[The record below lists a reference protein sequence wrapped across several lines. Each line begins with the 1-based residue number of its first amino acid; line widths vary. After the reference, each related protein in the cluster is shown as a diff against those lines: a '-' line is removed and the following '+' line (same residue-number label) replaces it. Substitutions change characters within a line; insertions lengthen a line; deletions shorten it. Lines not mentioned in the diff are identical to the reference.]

1 MVPDTKNG
9 PATLTTSGTVATP
22 TTLGIAMTN
31 FSVPSHPQSTRT
43 TPTST
48 DAGMTLSDILAD
60 HTAPT
65 GGTLQHRQNTTSLA
79 INDFTTVAIPWIFV
93 NYQLPLMATKEI
105 LWERTDGDITVTLA
119 ATPYKDNNG
128 VTQQHLPSGRI
139 AREILIYLT
148 TTALATQ
155 SPVIKI
161 SDTWRGL
168 LSDVG
173 IETSKDNLQAVQKQ
187 LRALLKMTI
196 HISHQG
202 TLPDGTNVSTSQS
215 YLVGSSEK
223 LFFNRDGL
231 LDDKHQSVIRLSQ
244 EFYERI
250 AATPSPVHGAML
262 VLRDSWRKIIKE
274 NPHQALAGDVFWW
287 LAGRMSRVRRET
299 RIPWS
304 SPKGQFGSA
313 ATQTTKFRSQFR
325 AALAVAAREYFSP
338 LGENFDYSIY
348 VSEYGVGTRGGN
360 SGLLL
365 SPISAEHRKLMAWS
379 RRQGAK
385 TAPATPPTHDAQKP
399 EPQEPAVSEIVPIPA
414 HAGVDITELRA
425 ALAAAGLPTG
435 TVSDGTLRAAIDTVL
450 SRATSVGNAQA
461 LVTTA
466 IVREPALL
474 TGTAAPVVPAVQGP
488 AAPAAPSQGAA
499 PLISGRPVLPVAPCP
514 VHGQDVTGLVCRDCA
529 IELKSADTDS
539 TLAESC
545 WRAVRARLTELSR
558 LDGVDTSGEWVR
570 YSSLA
575 TTHGVDA

>member
-1 MVPDTKNG
+1 MHNFTVP
-9 PATLTTSGTVATP
+9 
-22 TTLGIAMTN
+22 TN
-31 FSVPSHPQSTRT
+31 VQSTGT
-43 TPTST
+43 A
-48 DAGMTLSDILAD
+48 AGFETLSDLFAD
-60 HTAPT
+60 PTVTT

-148 TTALATQ
+148 TTALINQ

-168 LSDVG
+168 LSDIG
-173 IETSKDNLQAVQKQ
+173 IEVSHDNMLAVQKQ

-250 AATPSPVHGAML
+250 AAAPSPVHGAML

-287 LAGRMSRVRRET
+287 LAGRMSRVRREA

-304 SPKGQFGSA
+304 SPMAQFGSA
-313 ATQTTKFRSQFR
+313 ATQATKFRSQFR

-338 LGENFDYSIY
+338 LGEDFDYSIY
-348 VSEYGVGTRGGN
+348 VSEYGFGSRGGN
-360 SGLLL
+360 SGILL
-365 SPISAEHRKLMAWS
+365 SPIIPEHRKIMAWN

-385 TAPATPPTHDAQKP
+385 TAPAATPVHEQKPTPPQAP
-399 EPQEPAVSEIVPIPA
+399 SAPEIVPIPA

-474 TGTAAPVVPAVQGP
+474 TGTAAPVVPAVQGS
-488 AAPAAPSQGAA
+488 AASAAPSQGAA
-499 PLISGRPVLPVAPCP
+499 PLSSGRPVLPVAPCP

-575 TTHGVDA
+575 AAHGVDA

>member
-1 MVPDTKNG
+1 MNNFTVP
-9 PATLTTSGTVATP
+9 
-22 TTLGIAMTN
+22 TN
-31 FSVPSHPQSTRT
+31 VQSTGNA
-43 TPTST
+43 
-48 DAGMTLSDILAD
+48 AGFETLSDLFAD
-60 HTAPT
+60 PTATT

-148 TTALATQ
+148 TTALINQ

-168 LSDVG
+168 LSDIG
-173 IETSKDNLQAVQKQ
+173 IEVSHDNMLAVQKQ

-250 AATPSPVHGAML
+250 AAAPSPVHGAML

-287 LAGRMSRVRRET
+287 LAGRMSRVRREA

-304 SPKGQFGSA
+304 SPMAQFGSA
-313 ATQTTKFRSQFR
+313 ATQATKFRSQFR

-338 LGENFDYSIY
+338 LGEDFDYSIY
-348 VSEYGVGTRGGN
+348 VSEYGFGSRGGN
-360 SGLLL
+360 SGILL
-365 SPISAEHRKLMAWS
+365 SPIIPEHRKIMAWN

-385 TAPATPPTHDAQKP
+385 TAPAATPVHEQKPTPPQAP
-399 EPQEPAVSEIVPIPA
+399 SAPEIVPIPA

-435 TVSDGTLRAAIDTVL
+435 TVLDGTLRAAIDTVL

-474 TGTAAPVVPAVQGP
+474 TGTAAPVVPAVQGS
-488 AAPAAPSQGAA
+488 AASAAPSQGAA
-499 PLISGRPVLPVAPCP
+499 PLSSGRPVLPVASCP

-529 IELKSADTDS
+529 IELKSAGTDS
-539 TLAESC
+539 TLAEAC
-545 WRAVRARLTELSR
+545 WHAVRARLTELSR

-575 TTHGVDA
+575 AAHGVDA

>member
-1 MVPDTKNG
+1 
-9 PATLTTSGTVATP
+9 
-22 TTLGIAMTN
+22 MTN
-31 FSVPSHPQSTRT
+31 FSVPAHPQSTRT
-43 TPTST
+43 APAST
-48 DAGMTLSDILAD
+48 DAGMTLSDLFAD
-60 HTAPT
+60 PTATT

-148 TTALATQ
+148 TTALINQ

-168 LSDVG
+168 LSDIG
-173 IETSKDNLQAVQKQ
+173 IEVSHDNMLAVQKQ

-250 AATPSPVHGAML
+250 AAAPSPVHGAML

-287 LAGRMSRVRRET
+287 LAGRMSRVRREA

-304 SPKGQFGSA
+304 SPMAQFGSA
-313 ATQTTKFRSQFR
+313 ATQATKFRSQFR

-338 LGENFDYSIY
+338 LGEDFDYSIY
-348 VSEYGVGTRGGN
+348 VSEYGFGSRGGN
-360 SGLLL
+360 SGILL
-365 SPISAEHRKLMAWS
+365 SPISAEHRKIMAWN

-385 TAPATPPTHDAQKP
+385 TAPAATPVHEQKPTPPQASSAP
-399 EPQEPAVSEIVPIPA
+399 EIVPIPA
-414 HAGVDITELRA
+414 HAGLDLSELRA
-425 ALAAAGLPTG
+425 ALAAAGMQVG
-435 TVSDGTLRAAIDTVL
+435 AVSDGALRAAIDTVL

-474 TGTAAPVVPAVQGP
+474 TGTSAPVASAVQGSAAS
-488 AAPAAPSQGAA
+488 AAPGQGAA
-499 PLISGRPVLPVAPCP
+499 SLSSGRPVLPVASCP

-539 TLAESC
+539 ASAESC
-545 WRAVRARLTELSR
+545 WHAVRARLTELSR

-575 TTHGVDA
+575 AAHGIDA

>member
-1 MVPDTKNG
+1 MNNFTVP
-9 PATLTTSGTVATP
+9 
-22 TTLGIAMTN
+22 TN
-31 FSVPSHPQSTRT
+31 VQSTGNA
-43 TPTST
+43 
-48 DAGMTLSDILAD
+48 AGFETLSDLFAD
-60 HTAPT
+60 PTATT

-148 TTALATQ
+148 TTALINQ

-168 LSDVG
+168 LSDIG
-173 IETSKDNLQAVQKQ
+173 IEVSHDNMLAVQKQ

-250 AATPSPVHGAML
+250 AAAPSPVHGAML

-287 LAGRMSRVRRET
+287 LAGRMSRVRREA

-304 SPKGQFGSA
+304 SPMAQFGSA
-313 ATQTTKFRSQFR
+313 ATQATKFRSQFR

-338 LGENFDYSIY
+338 LGEDFDYSIY
-348 VSEYGVGTRGGN
+348 VSEYGFGSRGGN
-360 SGLLL
+360 SGILL
-365 SPISAEHRKLMAWS
+365 SPISAEHRKIMAWS

-385 TAPATPPTHDAQKP
+385 TAPAATHVHEQKPTPPQAP
-399 EPQEPAVSEIVPIPA
+399 SAPEIVPIPA
-414 HAGVDITELRA
+414 HAGLDLSELRA
-425 ALAAAGLPTG
+425 ALAAAGLPTNA
-435 TVSDGTLRAAIDTVL
+435 VSDGALRAAIDTVL

-474 TGTAAPVVPAVQGP
+474 TGTAAPV
-488 AAPAAPSQGAA
+488 APAAPGQGAA
-499 PLISGRPVLPVAPCP
+499 PLSSGRPVLPVASCP

-539 TLAESC
+539 ASAESC

-575 TTHGVDA
+575 TAHGVDA

>member
-1 MVPDTKNG
+1 
-9 PATLTTSGTVATP
+9 
-22 TTLGIAMTN
+22 MTN
-31 FSVPSHPQSTRT
+31 FSVPAHPQSTGNA
-43 TPTST
+43 
-48 DAGMTLSDILAD
+48 AGFETLSDLFAD
-60 HTAPT
+60 PTATT

-148 TTALATQ
+148 TTALINQ

-168 LSDVG
+168 LSDIG
-173 IETSKDNLQAVQKQ
+173 IEVSHDNMLAVQKQ

-250 AATPSPVHGAML
+250 AAAPSPVHGAML

-287 LAGRMSRVRRET
+287 LAGRMSRVRREA

-304 SPKGQFGSA
+304 SPMAQFGSA
-313 ATQTTKFRSQFR
+313 ATQATKFRSQFR

-338 LGENFDYSIY
+338 LGEDFDYSIY
-348 VSEYGVGTRGGN
+348 VSEYGFGSRGGN
-360 SGLLL
+360 SGILL
-365 SPISAEHRKLMAWS
+365 SPISAEHRKIMAWS

-385 TAPATPPTHDAQKP
+385 TAPAATPVHEQKPTPPQASSAP
-399 EPQEPAVSEIVPIPA
+399 EIVPIPA
-414 HAGVDITELRA
+414 HAGLDLSELRA
-425 ALAAAGLPTG
+425 ALAAAGMQVG
-435 TVSDGTLRAAIDTVL
+435 AVSDGALRAAIDTVL

-474 TGTAAPVVPAVQGP
+474 TGTAAPV
-488 AAPAAPSQGAA
+488 APAAPGQGSAS
-499 PLISGRPVLPVAPCP
+499 LISGRPVLPVAPCP

-529 IELKSADTDS
+529 IELKSAGTDS
-539 TLAESC
+539 ASAESC

-575 TTHGVDA
+575 AAHGVDA

>member
-1 MVPDTKNG
+1 MNDFSA
-9 PATLTTSGTVATP
+9 PAHLKSTGTA
-22 TTLGIAMTN
+22 
-31 FSVPSHPQSTRT
+31 
-43 TPTST
+43 
-48 DAGMTLSDILAD
+48 AGFETLSDILAD

-65 GGTLQHRQNTTSLA
+65 GGTLQHRQSTTSLA

-93 NYQLPLMATKEI
+93 NYQLPLMATQEI
-105 LWERTDGDITVTLA
+105 LWERTDGDITVILA
-119 ATPYKDNNG
+119 ATPYKDNDG

-168 LSDVG
+168 LSDIG
-173 IETSKDNLQAVQKQ
+173 IEASKDNLQAVQKQ

-196 HISHQG
+196 QISHQG

-231 LDDKHQSVIRLSQ
+231 LDDRHQSVIRLSQ

-262 VLRDSWRKIIKE
+262 VLRESWRKIIAE

-287 LAGRMSRVRRET
+287 LAGRMSRIRRET
-299 RIPWS
+299 RIPWTS
-304 SPKGQFGSA
+304 LMGQFGSSA
-313 ATQTTKFRSQFR
+313 RQMTKFRSQFR
-325 AALAVAAREYFSP
+325 SALSVATREYFAP
-338 LGENFDYSIY
+338 LGEDFDSTIY
-348 VSEYGVGTRGGN
+348 VGEYGVGTRGGN

-365 SPISAEHRKLMAWS
+365 SPISAEHRQLMAWS

-385 TAPATPPTHDAQKP
+385 TAPPAHDDEQKP
-399 EPQEPAVSEIVPIPA
+399 APQEPVAPEIVPIPA

-425 ALAAAGLPTG
+425 ALAAAGMQVG
-435 TVSDGTLRAAIDTVL
+435 AVSDGALRAAIDTVL
-450 SRATSVGNAQA
+450 SRVTSVGSAQA

-474 TGTAAPVVPAVQGP
+474 TGTAAPVASAVQGP
-488 AAPAAPSQGAA
+488 AVSAAPGQGAA
-499 PLISGRPVLPVAPCP
+499 PAVSDRPVLPVAPCP
-514 VHGQDVTGLVCRDCA
+514 VHREEVTGLVCRDCA
-529 IELKSADTDS
+529 VELKSVDTDPAVA
-539 TLAESC
+539 AEC
-545 WRAVRARLTELSR
+545 WHAVRARLTELSR
-558 LDGVDTSGEWVR
+558 LEGVDTSGEWIR
-570 YSSLA
+570 YSALA
-575 TTHGVDA
+575 ERHGVG

>member
-31 FSVPSHPQSTRT
+31 FSVPAHPQSTGNA
-43 TPTST
+43 
-48 DAGMTLSDILAD
+48 AGFETLSDLFAD
-60 HTAPT
+60 PTATT

-148 TTALATQ
+148 TTALINQ

-168 LSDVG
+168 LSDIG
-173 IETSKDNLQAVQKQ
+173 IEVSHDNMLAVQKQ

-250 AATPSPVHGAML
+250 AAAPSPVHGAML

-287 LAGRMSRVRRET
+287 LAGRMSRVRREA

-304 SPKGQFGSA
+304 SPMAQFGSA
-313 ATQTTKFRSQFR
+313 ATQATKFRSQFR

-338 LGENFDYSIY
+338 LGEDFDCSIY
-348 VSEYGVGTRGGN
+348 VSEYGFGSRGGN
-360 SGLLL
+360 SGILL
-365 SPISAEHRKLMAWS
+365 SPISAEHREIMAWS

-385 TAPATPPTHDAQKP
+385 TAPAATPVHEQKPTPPQASSAP
-399 EPQEPAVSEIVPIPA
+399 EIVPIPA
-414 HAGVDITELRA
+414 HAGLDLSELRA
-425 ALAAAGLPTG
+425 ALAAAGMQVG
-435 TVSDGTLRAAIDTVL
+435 AVSDGALRAAIDTVL

-474 TGTAAPVVPAVQGP
+474 TGTAAPV
-488 AAPAAPSQGAA
+488 APAAPGQGSAS
-499 PLISGRPVLPVAPCP
+499 LISGRPVLPVAPCP

-529 IELKSADTDS
+529 IELKSAGTDS
-539 TLAESC
+539 ASAESC

-575 TTHGVDA
+575 AAHGVDA

>member
-1 MVPDTKNG
+1 MHNFTVP
-9 PATLTTSGTVATP
+9 
-22 TTLGIAMTN
+22 TN
-31 FSVPSHPQSTRT
+31 VQSTGNA
-43 TPTST
+43 
-48 DAGMTLSDILAD
+48 AGFETLSDLFAD
-60 HTAPT
+60 PTATT

-148 TTALATQ
+148 TTALVNK

-173 IETSKDNLQAVQKQ
+173 IEVSHDNMLAVQKQ

-250 AATPSPVHGAML
+250 ASAPSPVHGAML

-287 LAGRMSRVRRET
+287 LAGRMSRVRREA

-304 SPKGQFGSA
+304 SPMAQFGSA
-313 ATQTTKFRSQFR
+313 ATQATKFRSQFR

-338 LGENFDYSIY
+338 LGEDFDYSIY
-348 VSEYGVGTRGGN
+348 VSEYGFGSRGGN
-360 SGLLL
+360 SGILL
-365 SPISAEHRKLMAWS
+365 SPISPEHRKLMAWS

-385 TAPATPPTHDAQKP
+385 TAPAATPVHEQKPTPPQAP
-399 EPQEPAVSEIVPIPA
+399 SAPEIVPIPA
-414 HAGVDITELRA
+414 HAGLDLSELRA
-425 ALAAAGLPTG
+425 ALAAAGLPTNA
-435 TVSDGTLRAAIDTVL
+435 VSDGALRAAIDTVL

-474 TGTAAPVVPAVQGP
+474 TGTAAPVVPAVQGSAAS
-488 AAPAAPSQGAA
+488 AAPGQGAA
-499 PLISGRPVLPVAPCP
+499 PLSSGRPVLPVASCP

-529 IELKSADTDS
+529 VELKSADTDS
-539 TLAESC
+539 ASAEAC

-575 TTHGVDA
+575 AAHGVDA

>member
-1 MVPDTKNG
+1 MHNYTVP
-9 PATLTTSGTVATP
+9 
-22 TTLGIAMTN
+22 TN
-31 FSVPSHPQSTRT
+31 VQSTGT
-43 TPTST
+43 A
-48 DAGMTLSDILAD
+48 AGFETLSDLFAD
-60 HTAPT
+60 PTVTT

-148 TTALATQ
+148 TTALVNK
-155 SPVIKI
+155 SPIIKI

-168 LSDVG
+168 LSDIG
-173 IETSKDNLQAVQKQ
+173 IEVSHDNMLAVQKQ

-250 AATPSPVHGAML
+250 AAAPSPVHGAML

-287 LAGRMSRVRRET
+287 LAGRMSRVRREA

-304 SPKGQFGSA
+304 SPMAQFGSA
-313 ATQTTKFRSQFR
+313 ATQATKFRSQFR

-338 LGENFDYSIY
+338 LGEDFDYSIY
-348 VSEYGVGTRGGN
+348 VSEYGFGSRGGN
-360 SGLLL
+360 SGILL
-365 SPISAEHRKLMAWS
+365 SPISPEHRKIMAWS

-385 TAPATPPTHDAQKP
+385 TAPAATPVHEQKPTPPQAP
-399 EPQEPAVSEIVPIPA
+399 SAPEIVPIPA
-414 HAGVDITELRA
+414 HAGLDLSELRA
-425 ALAAAGLPTG
+425 SLAAAGMSTG
-435 TVSDGTLRAAIDTVL
+435 TVSDGALRAAIDTVL

-474 TGTAAPVVPAVQGP
+474 TGTATPVAPAMQGP
-488 AAPAAPSQGAA
+488 AASAAPGQGAA
-499 PLISGRPVLPVAPCP
+499 PLSSGRPVLPVASCP
-514 VHGQDVTGLVCRDCA
+514 VHRQDVTGLVCRDCA

-539 TLAESC
+539 ASAESC
-545 WRAVRARLTELSR
+545 WRAVRVRLTELSR

-575 TTHGVDA
+575 TTHGVNA

>member
-1 MVPDTKNG
+1 MNNFTVP
-9 PATLTTSGTVATP
+9 
-22 TTLGIAMTN
+22 TN
-31 FSVPSHPQSTRT
+31 VQSTGNA
-43 TPTST
+43 
-48 DAGMTLSDILAD
+48 AGFETLSDLFAD
-60 HTAPT
+60 PTATT
-65 GGTLQHRQNTTSLA
+65 GGTLQHRQNTSLA

-148 TTALATQ
+148 TTALVNK
-155 SPVIKI
+155 SPIIKI

-168 LSDVG
+168 LSDIG
-173 IETSKDNLQAVQKQ
+173 IEVSHDNMLAVQKQ

-250 AATPSPVHGAML
+250 AAAPSPVHGAML

-287 LAGRMSRVRRET
+287 LAGRMSRVRREA

-304 SPKGQFGSA
+304 SPMAQFGSA
-313 ATQTTKFRSQFR
+313 ATQATKFRSQFR

-338 LGENFDYSIY
+338 LGEDFDYSIY
-348 VSEYGVGTRGGN
+348 VSEYGFGSRGGN
-360 SGLLL
+360 SGILL
-365 SPISAEHRKLMAWS
+365 SPISPEHRKIMAWS

-385 TAPATPPTHDAQKP
+385 TAPAATPVHEQKPTPPQAP
-399 EPQEPAVSEIVPIPA
+399 SAPEIVPIPA
-414 HAGVDITELRA
+414 HAGLDLSELRA
-425 ALAAAGLPTG
+425 SLAAAGMSTG
-435 TVSDGTLRAAIDTVL
+435 TVSDGALRAAIDTVL

-474 TGTAAPVVPAVQGP
+474 TGTATPVAPAMQGP
-488 AAPAAPSQGAA
+488 AASAAPGQGAA
-499 PLISGRPVLPVAPCP
+499 PLSSGRPVLPVASCP
-514 VHGQDVTGLVCRDCA
+514 VHRQDVTGLVCRDCA

-539 TLAESC
+539 ASAESC
-545 WRAVRARLTELSR
+545 WRAVRVRLTELSR

-575 TTHGVDA
+575 TTHGVNA

>member
-1 MVPDTKNG
+1 MHNFTVP
-9 PATLTTSGTVATP
+9 
-22 TTLGIAMTN
+22 TN
-31 FSVPSHPQSTRT
+31 VQSTGNA
-43 TPTST
+43 
-48 DAGMTLSDILAD
+48 AGFETLSDLFAD
-60 HTAPT
+60 PTATT
-65 GGTLQHRQNTTSLA
+65 GGTLQHGQNTTSLA

-148 TTALATQ
+148 TTALVNQ

-173 IETSKDNLQAVQKQ
+173 IEVSHDNMLAVQKQ

-250 AATPSPVHGAML
+250 AAAPSPVHGAML

-287 LAGRMSRVRRET
+287 LAGRMSRVRREA

-304 SPKGQFGSA
+304 SPMAQFGSA
-313 ATQTTKFRSQFR
+313 ATQATKFRSQFR

-338 LGENFDYSIY
+338 LGEDFDYSIY
-348 VSEYGVGTRGGN
+348 VSEYGFGSRGGN
-360 SGLLL
+360 SGILL
-365 SPISAEHRKLMAWS
+365 SPISPEHRKIMAWS

-385 TAPATPPTHDAQKP
+385 TAPAATPVHEQKPTPPQAP
-399 EPQEPAVSEIVPIPA
+399 SAPEIVPIPA
-414 HAGVDITELRA
+414 HAGLDLSELRA
-425 ALAAAGLPTG
+425 SLAAAGMLTG
-435 TVSDGTLRAAIDTVL
+435 TVSDGALRAAIDTVL

-474 TGTAAPVVPAVQGP
+474 TGTATPVAPAMQGP
-488 AAPAAPSQGAA
+488 AVSAAPGQGAA
-499 PLISGRPVLPVAPCP
+499 PLSSGRPVLPVASCP

-539 TLAESC
+539 ASAEAC

-558 LDGVDTSGEWVR
+558 LDGVGTSGEWVR

-575 TTHGVDA
+575 AAHGVDA

>member
-31 FSVPSHPQSTRT
+31 FSVPAHPQSTGNA
-43 TPTST
+43 
-48 DAGMTLSDILAD
+48 AGFETLSDLFAD

-148 TTALATQ
+148 TAALINQ

-168 LSDVG
+168 LSDIG
-173 IETSKDNLQAVQKQ
+173 IEVSHDNMLAVQKQ

-250 AATPSPVHGAML
+250 AAAPSPVHGAML

-287 LAGRMSRVRRET
+287 LAGRMSRVRREA

-304 SPKGQFGSA
+304 SPMAQFGSA
-313 ATQTTKFRSQFR
+313 ATQATKFRSQFR

-338 LGENFDYSIY
+338 LGEDFDYSIY
-348 VSEYGVGTRGGN
+348 VSEYGFGSRGGN
-360 SGLLL
+360 SGILL
-365 SPISAEHRKLMAWS
+365 SPISPEHRKLMAWS
-379 RRQGAK
+379 RRQGTK
-385 TAPATPPTHDAQKP
+385 TAPAATPVHEQKPTPPQAP
-399 EPQEPAVSEIVPIPA
+399 SAPEIVPIPA
-414 HAGVDITELRA
+414 HAGLDLSELRA
-425 ALAAAGLPTG
+425 SLAAAGMSTG
-435 TVSDGTLRAAIDTVL
+435 TVSDGALRAAIDTVL

-474 TGTAAPVVPAVQGP
+474 TGTAAPV
-488 AAPAAPSQGAA
+488 APAAPGQGAA
-499 PLISGRPVLPVAPCP
+499 PLSSGRPVLPVASCP

-539 TLAESC
+539 ASAESC

-575 TTHGVDA
+575 AAHGVDA

>member
-1 MVPDTKNG
+1 
-9 PATLTTSGTVATP
+9 
-22 TTLGIAMTN
+22 MTN
-31 FSVPSHPQSTRT
+31 SSAPAHPQSTRT
-43 TPTST
+43 TPAST

-60 HTAPT
+60 PTAPT

-79 INDFTTVAIPWIFV
+79 LNDFTTVAIPWIFV

-223 LFFNRDGL
+223 LYFNRDGL

-299 RIPWS
+299 RVPWAS
-304 SPKGQFGSA
+304 LMGQFGSTA
-313 ATQTTKFRSQFR
+313 SQPPKFRSQFR

-338 LGENFDYSIY
+338 LGEDFDYIIY

-379 RRQGAK
+379 RRQDAK
-385 TAPATPPTHDAQKP
+385 TAPAAPPTHEQKP

-414 HAGVDITELRA
+414 HAGLDLSELRA
-425 ALAAAGLPTG
+425 SLAAAGMQVG
-435 TVSDGTLRAAIDTVL
+435 AVSDGTLRAAIDTVL
-450 SRATSVGNAQA
+450 SRTSSVSNAQA

-474 TGTAAPVVPAVQGP
+474 TGTASPASPVQGP
-488 AAPAAPSQGAA
+488 AASATPGQGAA
-499 PLISGRPVLPVAPCP
+499 SLSSGRPVLPVAPCP

-545 WRAVRARLTELSR
+545 WHTVRARLTELSR

-575 TTHGVDA
+575 AAHGVEA

>member
-31 FSVPSHPQSTRT
+31 FSVPAHPQSTGNA
-43 TPTST
+43 
-48 DAGMTLSDILAD
+48 AGFETLSDLFAD
-60 HTAPT
+60 PTATT

-148 TTALATQ
+148 TTALINQ

-168 LSDVG
+168 LSDIG
-173 IETSKDNLQAVQKQ
+173 IEVSHDNMLAVQKQ

-250 AATPSPVHGAML
+250 AAAPSPVHGAML

-287 LAGRMSRVRRET
+287 LAGRMSRVRREA

-304 SPKGQFGSA
+304 SPMAQFGSA
-313 ATQTTKFRSQFR
+313 ATQATKFRSQFR

-338 LGENFDYSIY
+338 LGEDFDYSIY
-348 VSEYGVGTRGGN
+348 VSEYGFGSRGGN
-360 SGLLL
+360 SGILL
-365 SPISAEHRKLMAWS
+365 SPISPEHRKLMAWS
-379 RRQGAK
+379 RRQGTK
-385 TAPATPPTHDAQKP
+385 TAPAATPVHEQKPTPPQAP
-399 EPQEPAVSEIVPIPA
+399 SAPEIVPIPA
-414 HAGVDITELRA
+414 HAGLDLSELRA
-425 ALAAAGLPTG
+425 SLAAAGMSTG
-435 TVSDGTLRAAIDTVL
+435 TVSDGALRAAIDTVL

-474 TGTAAPVVPAVQGP
+474 TGTAAPV
-488 AAPAAPSQGAA
+488 APAAPGQGSAS
-499 PLISGRPVLPVAPCP
+499 LISGRPVLPVAPCP

-539 TLAESC
+539 ASAESC

-575 TTHGVDA
+575 AAHGVDA

>member
-1 MVPDTKNG
+1 
-9 PATLTTSGTVATP
+9 
-22 TTLGIAMTN
+22 MTN
-31 FSVPSHPQSTRT
+31 FSVPAHPQSTGNA
-43 TPTST
+43 
-48 DAGMTLSDILAD
+48 AGFETLSDLFAD
-60 HTAPT
+60 PTATT

-148 TTALATQ
+148 TTALINQ

-168 LSDVG
+168 LSDIG
-173 IETSKDNLQAVQKQ
+173 IEVSHDNMLAVQKQ

-250 AATPSPVHGAML
+250 AAAPSPVHGAML

-287 LAGRMSRVRRET
+287 LAGRMSRVRREA

-304 SPKGQFGSA
+304 SPMAQFGSA
-313 ATQTTKFRSQFR
+313 ATQATKFRSQFR
-325 AALAVAAREYFSP
+325 AALAVAAKEYFAP
-338 LGENFDYSIY
+338 LGEDFDYSIY
-348 VSEYGVGTRGGN
+348 VSEYGFGSRGGN
-360 SGLLL
+360 SGILL
-365 SPISAEHRKLMAWS
+365 SPISPEHRKLMAWS
-379 RRQGAK
+379 RRQGTK
-385 TAPATPPTHDAQKP
+385 TATAATPVHEQKP
-399 EPQEPAVSEIVPIPA
+399 TPPQAPSAPEIVPIPA
-414 HAGVDITELRA
+414 HAGLDLSELRA
-425 ALAAAGLPTG
+425 ALAAAGMQVG
-435 TVSDGTLRAAIDTVL
+435 AVSDGALRAAIDTVL

-474 TGTAAPVVPAVQGP
+474 TGTAAPVASAVQGS
-488 AAPAAPSQGAA
+488 AASAASGQGAA
-499 PLISGRPVLPVAPCP
+499 SLSSGRPVLPVASCP

-539 TLAESC
+539 ASAESC

-575 TTHGVDA
+575 AAHGVDA

>member
-31 FSVPSHPQSTRT
+31 FSVPAHPQSTGNA
-43 TPTST
+43 
-48 DAGMTLSDILAD
+48 AGFETLSDLFAD
-60 HTAPT
+60 PTATT

-148 TTALATQ
+148 TTALINQ

-168 LSDVG
+168 LSDIG
-173 IETSKDNLQAVQKQ
+173 IEVSHDNMLAVQKQ

-250 AATPSPVHGAML
+250 AAAPSPVHGAML

-287 LAGRMSRVRRET
+287 LAGRMSRVRREA

-304 SPKGQFGSA
+304 SPMAQFGSA
-313 ATQTTKFRSQFR
+313 ATQATKFRSQFR

-338 LGENFDYSIY
+338 LGEDFDYSIY
-348 VSEYGVGTRGGN
+348 VSEYGFGSRGGN
-360 SGLLL
+360 SGILL
-365 SPISAEHRKLMAWS
+365 SPISAEHRKIMAWS

-385 TAPATPPTHDAQKP
+385 TAPAATPVHEQKPTPPQASSAP
-399 EPQEPAVSEIVPIPA
+399 EIVPIPA
-414 HAGVDITELRA
+414 HAGLDLSELRA
-425 ALAAAGLPTG
+425 ALAAAGMQVG
-435 TVSDGTLRAAIDTVL
+435 AVSDGALRAAIDTVL

-474 TGTAAPVVPAVQGP
+474 TGTAAPV
-488 AAPAAPSQGAA
+488 APAAPGQGSAS
-499 PLISGRPVLPVAPCP
+499 LISGRPVLPVAPCP

-529 IELKSADTDS
+529 IELKSAGTDS
-539 TLAESC
+539 ASAESC

-558 LDGVDTSGEWVR
+558 PDGVDTSGEWVR

-575 TTHGVDA
+575 AAHGVDA

>member
-31 FSVPSHPQSTRT
+31 FSVPAHPQSTGNA
-43 TPTST
+43 
-48 DAGMTLSDILAD
+48 AGFETLSDLFAD
-60 HTAPT
+60 PTATT

-148 TTALATQ
+148 TTALINQ

-168 LSDVG
+168 LSDIG
-173 IETSKDNLQAVQKQ
+173 IEVSHDNMLAVQKQ

-250 AATPSPVHGAML
+250 AAAPSPVHGAML

-287 LAGRMSRVRRET
+287 LAGRMSRVRREA

-304 SPKGQFGSA
+304 SPMAQFGSA
-313 ATQTTKFRSQFR
+313 ATQATKFRSQFR

-338 LGENFDYSIY
+338 LGEDFDYSIY
-348 VSEYGVGTRGGN
+348 VSEYGFGSRGGN
-360 SGLLL
+360 SGILL
-365 SPISAEHRKLMAWS
+365 SPISAEHRKIMAWS

-385 TAPATPPTHDAQKP
+385 TAPAATPVHEQKPTPPQASSAP
-399 EPQEPAVSEIVPIPA
+399 EIVPIPA
-414 HAGVDITELRA
+414 HAGLDLSELRA
-425 ALAAAGLPTG
+425 ALAAAGMQVG
-435 TVSDGTLRAAIDTVL
+435 AVSDGALRAAIDTVL

-474 TGTAAPVVPAVQGP
+474 TGTAAPV
-488 AAPAAPSQGAA
+488 APAAPGQGSA
-499 PLISGRPVLPVAPCP
+499 PLSSGRPVLPVAPCP

-539 TLAESC
+539 ASAESC

-575 TTHGVDA
+575 AAHGVDA

>member
-1 MVPDTKNG
+1 
-9 PATLTTSGTVATP
+9 
-22 TTLGIAMTN
+22 MTN
-31 FSVPSHPQSTRT
+31 FSVPSHPQSTGNA
-43 TPTST
+43 
-48 DAGMTLSDILAD
+48 AGFETLSDLLAD
-60 HTAPT
+60 PTATT

-148 TTALATQ
+148 TTALVNQ

-173 IETSKDNLQAVQKQ
+173 IEVSHDNMLAVQKQ

-250 AATPSPVHGAML
+250 AAAPSPVHGAML

-287 LAGRMSRVRRET
+287 LAGRMSRVRREA

-304 SPKGQFGSA
+304 SPMAQFGSA
-313 ATQTTKFRSQFR
+313 ATQATKFRSQFR

-338 LGENFDYSIY
+338 LGEDFDYSIY

-365 SPISAEHRKLMAWS
+365 SPISPEHRKLMAWS

-385 TAPATPPTHDAQKP
+385 TAPAAPPAHDVQKP

-450 SRATSVGNAQA
+450 NRTSSVSNAQA

-474 TGTAAPVVPAVQGP
+474 TGTAAPVVPAVQGSAAS
-488 AAPAAPSQGAA
+488 AAPGQGAA
-499 PLISGRPVLPVAPCP
+499 SLSSGRPVLPVASCP

-575 TTHGVDA
+575 AAHGVDA

>member
-1 MVPDTKNG
+1 MNNFTVP
-9 PATLTTSGTVATP
+9 
-22 TTLGIAMTN
+22 TN
-31 FSVPSHPQSTRT
+31 VQSTGNA
-43 TPTST
+43 
-48 DAGMTLSDILAD
+48 AGFETLSDLFAD
-60 HTAPT
+60 PTATT

-148 TTALATQ
+148 TTALINQ

-168 LSDVG
+168 LSDIG
-173 IETSKDNLQAVQKQ
+173 IEVSHDNMLAVQKQ

-250 AATPSPVHGAML
+250 AAAPSPVHGAML

-287 LAGRMSRVRRET
+287 LAGRMSRVRREA

-304 SPKGQFGSA
+304 SPMAQFGSA
-313 ATQTTKFRSQFR
+313 ATQATKFRSQFR
-325 AALAVAAREYFSP
+325 AALAVAAKEYFAP
-338 LGENFDYSIY
+338 LGEDFDYSIY
-348 VSEYGVGTRGGN
+348 VSEYGFGSRGGN
-360 SGLLL
+360 SGILL
-365 SPISAEHRKLMAWS
+365 SPISPEHRKLMAWN

-385 TAPATPPTHDAQKP
+385 TAPAATPVHEQKPTPPQAP
-399 EPQEPAVSEIVPIPA
+399 SAPEIVPIPA

-435 TVSDGTLRAAIDTVL
+435 AVSDGTLRATIDTVL

-474 TGTAAPVVPAVQGP
+474 TGTAAPVVPAVQGSAAS
-488 AAPAAPSQGAA
+488 AAPGQGAA
-499 PLISGRPVLPVAPCP
+499 PLSSGRPVLPVASCP

-539 TLAESC
+539 ASAESC

-575 TTHGVDA
+575 RTHGVDA

>member
-1 MVPDTKNG
+1 
-9 PATLTTSGTVATP
+9 
-22 TTLGIAMTN
+22 MTN
-31 FSVPSHPQSTRT
+31 FSVPSYPQSTRT
-43 TPTST
+43 TSAST
-48 DAGMTLSDILAD
+48 DAGVTLSDLIAD
-60 HTAPT
+60 HAATT

-148 TTALATQ
+148 TTALINQ

-168 LSDVG
+168 LSDIG
-173 IETSKDNLQAVQKQ
+173 IEVSHDNMLAVQKQ

-250 AATPSPVHGAML
+250 AAAPSPVHGAML

-287 LAGRMSRVRRET
+287 LAGRMSRVRREA

-304 SPKGQFGSA
+304 SPMAQFGSA
-313 ATQTTKFRSQFR
+313 ATQATKFRSQFR

-338 LGENFDYSIY
+338 LGEDFDYSIY
-348 VSEYGVGTRGGN
+348 VSEYGFGSRGGN
-360 SGLLL
+360 SGILL
-365 SPISAEHRKLMAWS
+365 SPIIPEHRKIMAWN

-385 TAPATPPTHDAQKP
+385 TAPAATPVHEQKPTPPQAP
-399 EPQEPAVSEIVPIPA
+399 SAPEIVPIPA

-474 TGTAAPVVPAVQGP
+474 TGTAAPVVPAVQGS
-488 AAPAAPSQGAA
+488 AASAAPSQGAA
-499 PLISGRPVLPVAPCP
+499 PLSSGRPVLPVAPCP

>member
-1 MVPDTKNG
+1 
-9 PATLTTSGTVATP
+9 
-22 TTLGIAMTN
+22 MTN
-31 FSVPSHPQSTRT
+31 FSVPAHPQSTGNA
-43 TPTST
+43 
-48 DAGMTLSDILAD
+48 AGFETLSDLFAD
-60 HTAPT
+60 PTATT

-148 TTALATQ
+148 TTALINQ

-168 LSDVG
+168 LSDIG
-173 IETSKDNLQAVQKQ
+173 IEVSHDNMLAVQKQ

-250 AATPSPVHGAML
+250 AAAPSPVHGAML

-287 LAGRMSRVRRET
+287 LAGRMSRVRREA

-304 SPKGQFGSA
+304 SPMAQFGSA
-313 ATQTTKFRSQFR
+313 ATQATKFRSQFR

-338 LGENFDYSIY
+338 LGEDFDYSIY
-348 VSEYGVGTRGGN
+348 VSEYGFGSRGGN
-360 SGLLL
+360 SGILL
-365 SPISAEHRKLMAWS
+365 SPISAEHRKIMAWS

-385 TAPATPPTHDAQKP
+385 TAPAATPVHEQKPTPPQASSAP
-399 EPQEPAVSEIVPIPA
+399 EIVPIPA
-414 HAGVDITELRA
+414 HAGLDLSELRA
-425 ALAAAGLPTG
+425 ALAAAGMQVG
-435 TVSDGTLRAAIDTVL
+435 AVSDGALRAAIDTVL

-474 TGTAAPVVPAVQGP
+474 TGTAAPV
-488 AAPAAPSQGAA
+488 APAAPGQGSAS
-499 PLISGRPVLPVAPCP
+499 LISGRPVLPVAPCP

-529 IELKSADTDS
+529 IELKSAGTDS
-539 TLAESC
+539 ASAESC

-575 TTHGVDA
+575 SAHGVDA

>member
-9 PATLTTSGTVATP
+9 PATLGTSGTVATP

-60 HTAPT
+60 HTAPA

-148 TTALATQ
+148 TTALINQ

-168 LSDVG
+168 LSDIG
-173 IETSKDNLQAVQKQ
+173 IEVSHDNMLAVQKQ

-250 AATPSPVHGAML
+250 AAAPSPVHGAML

-287 LAGRMSRVRRET
+287 LAGRMSRVRREA

-304 SPKGQFGSA
+304 SPMAQFGSA
-313 ATQTTKFRSQFR
+313 ATQATKFRSQFR

-338 LGENFDYSIY
+338 LGEDFDYSIY
-348 VSEYGVGTRGGN
+348 VSEYGFGSRGGN
-360 SGLLL
+360 SGILL
-365 SPISAEHRKLMAWS
+365 SPIIPEHRKIMAWN

-385 TAPATPPTHDAQKP
+385 TAPAATPVHEQKPTPPQAP
-399 EPQEPAVSEIVPIPA
+399 SAPEIVPIPA

-474 TGTAAPVVPAVQGP
+474 TGTATQGASAQAPTTP
-488 AAPAAPSQGAA
+488 AAPGQGSAS
-499 PLISGRPVLPVAPCP
+499 LISGRPVLPVAPCP

-539 TLAESC
+539 ASAESC
-545 WRAVRARLTELSR
+545 WRAVRARLTELSP

>member
-1 MVPDTKNG
+1 MHNFTVP
-9 PATLTTSGTVATP
+9 
-22 TTLGIAMTN
+22 TN
-31 FSVPSHPQSTRT
+31 VQSTGNA
-43 TPTST
+43 
-48 DAGMTLSDILAD
+48 AGFETLSDLFAD
-60 HTAPT
+60 PTATT

-148 TTALATQ
+148 TTALVNK

-173 IETSKDNLQAVQKQ
+173 IEVSHDNMLAVQKQ

-244 EFYERI
+244 EFYDRI
-250 AATPSPVHGAML
+250 AAAPSPVHGAML

-287 LAGRMSRVRRET
+287 LAGRMSRVRREV

-304 SPKGQFGSA
+304 SPMAQFGSA
-313 ATQTTKFRSQFR
+313 ATQATKFRSQFR

-338 LGENFDYSIY
+338 LGEDFDWSIY
-348 VSEYGVGTRGGN
+348 VGEYGFGTRGGN
-360 SGLLL
+360 SGILL

-385 TAPATPPTHDAQKP
+385 TAPAAPPVHEQKP
-399 EPQEPAVSEIVPIPA
+399 APQAPSAPEVVPIPA

-450 SRATSVGNAQA
+450 SRVSSVGNAQA

-474 TGTAAPVVPAVQGP
+474 TGTATPVASSAQAPT
-488 AAPAAPSQGAA
+488 APAAPGQGAA
-499 PLISGRPVLPVAPCP
+499 PLSSGRPVLPVASCP

-575 TTHGVDA
+575 AAHGVDA